1 MVGGSQLRN
10 PLRVPA
16 LCILNVLPTRATA
29 DPVVSALRTSNRRLG
44 VRLSTMQYLVGLI
57 SHGEVTCY
65 RPWTFPFVSQ
75 HLKCSQETPIITIEL
90 PDKKYP
96 PILCQVKCPMIRP
109 PRYSMPSNAHLG
121 LPTTSGLRPSSFD
134 KHTCPYVGQWSSTTH
149 PGHFHHRIISTTFT
163 DREQRLFSS
172 GVIANAN
179 NHANHAPRVSPPIA
193 HTTCRMLRPHKKC
206 VCQHKSHPCKTEEY
220 TPDKLCSQ
228 TPSAVNRQL

>member
-10 PLRVPA
+10 PLRVPT

-29 DPVVSALRTSNRRLG
+29 DPLVSALRTSHRRLG

-75 HLKCSQETPIITIEL
+75 DLKCSQETPIITIEL
-90 PDKKYP
+90 PDKIYL
-96 PILCQVKCPMIRP
+96 PILCQVTCPMIRP
-109 PRYSMPSNAHLG
+109 PRYSMPPKAHLG

-134 KHTCPYVGQWSSTTH
+134 KHTCPYVGQWSSTTR
-149 PGHFHHRIISTTFT
+149 PGHFHHDIISTTFT

-172 GVIANAN
+172 GVIANAKSSK
-179 NHANHAPRVSPPIA
+179 PR
-193 HTTCRMLRPHKKC
+193 TTRLTSNCACNL
-206 VCQHKSHPCKTEEY
+206 SNA
-220 TPDKLCSQ
+220 Q
-228 TPSAVNRQL
+228 TAQGMCMPAQ